1 MRRLLLIFSTCAL
14 VLSIAPHHA
23 EAAPPAWSRVVID
36 LSEQHIEVFD
46 TTGVRLH
53 RWPASTGAAS
63 TPTPRGRFK
72 VTSKSRHTFVRDNPS
87 VTMAYMTRF
96 KGGIGFHGIP
106 RRNGTPLATPLGKRP
121 VSHGCIR
128 LADSHAAKLFKN
140 LPIGADVIVQR

>member
-1 MRRLLLIFSTCAL
+1 MRRLLMTLSICAL
-14 VLSIAPHHA
+14 VLCVAPHRAAA
-23 EAAPPAWSRVVID
+23 EPAWSRVVID
-36 LSEQHIEVFD
+36 LSEQHVEVFD
-46 TTGVRLH
+46 ASGTRLH

-63 TPTPRGRFK
+63 TPTPTGRFK

-87 VTMAYMTRF
+87 VTMSYMTRF

-128 LADSHAAKLFKN
+128 LSDVHAAKLFRS
-140 LPIGADVIVQR
+140 LPIGADIIVRR